1 MFEEKY
7 SDELVYDIAEDK
19 QMGMKVPELAQKYN
33 LTEGQIEY
41 IVYVRLRKENEE
53 RGLPKDAVVDSKTET
68 VVAVTGVGT
77 SMAQTVMGVEIKAKK
92 DEEVPAPPTNWFKK
106 WWRFWFG

>member
-53 RGLPKDAVVDSKTET
+53 RGLPKDAVVDSKPEDLSVEAT
-68 VVAVTGVGT
+68 VTVGGVG
-77 SMAQTVMGVEIKAKK
+77 V
-92 DEEVPAPPTNWFKK
+92 EVPAPPTNWLKRL
-106 WWRFWFG
+106 WRFWVG